1 MTPPTRPE
9 IPERWRRW
17 LEERNRR
24 GLRAALVGVATLFP
38 AFGMLD
44 WQFAP
49 RDAIPWIWAMRA
61 ALAVGAIV
69 LLPMLGRPWMAPY
82 LEGLGVLVTWAAAAG
97 VCLMTTYIG
106 GLASPYYAGLA
117 VVLIAAGLLLVWR
130 PRVVLIANSV
140 VVLMFAAVNVAV
152 GQVHPLASSVSNLA
166 FLAAIALI
174 AGVGQALQFLA
185 HRDQVLQRLQLE
197 QATARLERAHAEL
210 QQLERFKSQ
219 FFANITHEL
228 RTPLTMILTPLELL
242 LHGEMG
248 KFGDAAASSFQSMY
262 RSALKLLKLI
272 NDLLDLAK
280 LEESRLRLRVGEHEL
295 VGYLK
300 ALVDQ
305 TQVLARRR
313 QIALAFRTTD
323 PEIVLRCDLE
333 RLERVFV
340 NLLSNAIKFTQNG
353 GTVEVSLAARPDEI
367 EVVVQDDGPGF
378 PPDES
383 EKIFERFYQAEMDG
397 TRRFGGAGIGL
408 GLARQLVELHGGT
421 VLASSDGRRG
431 ARFTVR
437 IPRRHSFHDGELATP
452 EPGEEASSGDLS
464 VQLEGR
470 HEFRLIDIDEATDRR
485 IVDRDAGDERRRY
498 TVVVVED
505 DPRVLRVVHMSLRRQ
520 FRVIP
525 AADGLKGLELAT
537 RERPNLV
544 VTDLMMPG
552 IDGLELTRRL
562 RAEASTS
569 HIPVLMLSA
578 RGEVEARVK
587 GLETGVSA
595 YIGKPFSPRELVTTA
610 RRLVQAEE
618 ETAGL
623 VLERRMES
631 VEIVTAGL
639 AHELN
644 NPLNYVKNAL
654 ARVGIDAGKALSLAT
669 QARERPLD
677 PTEAAEVER
686 SAARVREM
694 LEVAGA
700 GLRRIAGTVE
710 LMSRY
715 GRAGFRRETSTVD
728 AWEAARTV
736 ASVVLP
742 ATGRKVTLDLA
753 FEGDGALVCV
763 PEEFQQVVTNLL
775 QNAIEVVADGS
786 GHVSVSGRV
795 EGNDLVLSVRD
806 DGPGMTPEIR
816 DRIFTPFFTTK
827 GPGRGMGLG
836 LTIVRRVVDA
846 HGGALQVTTA
856 PGAGTEFVVRLPR
869 RGPAGLSSAEATLGA
884 GRPEAA
890 RA

>member
-1 MTPPTRPE
+1 MPPSAAE
-9 IPERWRRW
+9 NDARWAAW
-17 LEERNRR
+17 LLERNRR
-24 GLRAALVGVATLFP
+24 GFRTLLFIVAGLYPAFAVLDLLVAPREALPWLLGTRFIVTAVTLALFP
-38 AFGMLD
+38 LHGRRALDRHADRLASAYML
-44 WQFAP
+44 
-49 RDAIPWIWAMRA
+49 
-61 ALAVGAIV
+61 LC
-69 LLPMLGRPWMAPY
+69 
-82 LEGLGVLVTWAAAAG
+82 AG
-97 VCLMTTYIG
+97 GISIMTVFLG
-106 GLASPYYAGLA
+106 GLASPYYAGLTLAIVATGLLFVWPPAIVVGTHSLIVATFLVMNVATGPIESGFAA
-117 VVLIAAGLLLVWR
+117 VSNLFFLSSTALIAAL
-130 PRVVLIANSV
+130 
-140 VVLMFAAVNVAV
+140 
-152 GQVHPLASSVSNLA
+152 GQTLGFQTA
-166 FLAAIALI
+166 
-174 AGVGQALQFLA
+174 
-185 HRDQVLQRLQLE
+185 RDQHEQRMRLE
-197 QATARLERAHAEL
+197 AATARVERAHAEL

-248 KFGDAAASSFQSMY
+248 KFGETAASSFQSMY

-272 NDLLDLAK
+272 NDLLDLAR
-280 LEESRLRLRVGEHEL
+280 LEESRLRLRVAEHEL

-313 QIALAFRTTD
+313 ELALAFRTTD

-340 NLLSNAIKFTQNG
+340 NLLANAIKFTQSG
-353 GTVEVSLAARPDEI
+353 GRVEVSLAARPDEI

-378 PPDES
+378 PPDEA

-397 TRRFGGAGIGL
+397 TRRHGGAGIGL

-421 VLASSDGRRG
+421 LLASSDGRRG

-437 IPRRHSFHDGELATP
+437 IPRRRSFHEGELATP
-452 EPGEEASSGDLS
+452 EPGEEPSGGDLS
-464 VQLEGR
+464 VQVEGR

-485 IVDRDAGDERRRY
+485 IVDRDAGEERRRY

-520 FRVIP
+520 FRVVA

-569 HIPVLMLSA
+569 HIPILMLSA

-595 YIGKPFSPRELVTTA
+595 YLGKPFSPRELVSTA

-654 ARVGIDAGKALSLAT
+654 ARVGLDAGRAIDLAALAK
-669 QARERPLD
+669 ERPLD
-677 PTEAAEVER
+677 PAEAAQVER

-694 LEVAGA
+694 LEVAAA

-728 AWEAARTV
+728 AWEAVRTV

-742 ATGRKVTLDLA
+742 ATGRKVTLALA
-753 FEGDGALVCV
+753 FEGDGALACV
-763 PEEFQQVVTNLL
+763 LEEFQQVVTNLL

-786 GHVSVSGRV
+786 GHVWVSGRE
-795 EGNDLVLSVRD
+795 EGNDLVLSVKD
-806 DGPGMTPEIR
+806 DGPGMPPEVR
-816 DRIFTPFFTTK
+816 DRVFTPFFTTK

-846 HGGALQVTTA
+846 HGGALHLTTA

-869 RGPAGLSSAEATLGA
+869 RGPPDLPPAGA
-884 GRPEAA
+884 GAGGRAA
-890 RA
+890 AIA